1 MIRTLDGIS
10 PQIHE
15 TAFVSEAA
23 YVIGDVVIGPGSS
36 VWPGAVIRGDSARI
50 TIGAHTNIQDNSVLH
65 SDHGAIIGDHVTI
78 GHGVVCHASKVGNH
92 CLLGNGSVLN
102 EGVDLGE
109 YCLVAAGAVVIEG
122 MVVPA
127 RRIIAGVPARE
138 RGEVEA
144 RHLQLMKSANDSYL
158 ARIARYKAHGN
169 LSSKQDR

>member
-15 TAFVSEAA
+15 TAFVSETA
-23 YVIGDVVIGPGSS
+23 YIIGDVVIGPGSS
-36 VWPGAVIRGDSARI
+36 VWPGTVIRGDSARI
-50 TIGAHTNIQDNSVLH
+50 TIGANTNIQDNSVLH

-78 GHGVVCHASKVGNH
+78 GHRVMCHATKIGDH

-102 EGVDLGE
+102 EGAELDE

-127 RRIIAGVPARE
+127 RRIVAGVPARE
-138 RGEVEA
+138 RGDVEE
-144 RHLQLMKSANDSYL
+144 RHLQLMKWATDSYV
-158 ARIARYKAHGN
+158 ARTKRYKAQGN
-169 LSSKQDR
+169 LE